1 MLLESLTIGMLAT
14 DCYIVGLDKR
24 AR

>member
-14 DCYIVGLDKR
+14 NCYIVAPDKR
-24 AR
+24 AL